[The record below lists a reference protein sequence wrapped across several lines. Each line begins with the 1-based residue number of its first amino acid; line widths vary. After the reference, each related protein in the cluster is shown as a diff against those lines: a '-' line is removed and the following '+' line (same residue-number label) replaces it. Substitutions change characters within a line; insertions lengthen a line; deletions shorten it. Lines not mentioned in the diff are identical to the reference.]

1 MSNFVDKLRLKE
13 AAEEDLYFAKQDLK
27 LIRAL
32 HGKKLA
38 KVSKCGSEKQKE
50 TAGAFEDRFEEIS
63 AKHKKKP
70 RKLLRAY
77 RKLLDEIK
85 ETCKRRHDD

>member
-13 AAEEDLYFAKQDLK
+13 AAEEDLYFAKRDIK
-27 LIRAL
+27 LIQAL
-32 HGKKLA
+32 HEKKLA
-38 KVSKCGSEKQKE
+38 KMAKCGEEKEKDQAE
-50 TAGAFEDRFEEIS
+50 AFEERFEEIS

-77 RKLLDEIK
+77 RTLLDDIK
-85 ETCKRRHDD
+85 DACKRRKD